1 MENMSPETI
10 ITLATIVV
18 AGISIVLGTLTP
30 AIVEGRTALKALEGM
45 VRQPEIA
52 GDLRTT
58 MIIAMAL
65 LESTAIY
72 VLLILLILI
81 FANPL
86 LDRFFPGA
94 VPESLRFLLLHV

>member
-1 MENMSPETI
+1 MTEMDPGTL
-10 ITLATIVV
+10 ITLVTIV
-18 AGISIVLGTLTP
+18 ASSITILVGCLTP
-30 AIVEGRTALKALEGM
+30 AIVEGRAVLKALEGM

-58 MIIAMAL
+58 LIVAMAL

-72 VLLILLILI
+72 VLLIVLVLL

-86 LDRFFPGA
+86 IETLILG
-94 VPESLRFLLLHV
+94 E